1 MKTLPTELTIV
12 ERAIAFAVRA
22 HAGQYRKDSAAPY
35 VVHPVEVLKRV
46 ADLGITDP
54 EMLAAA
60 ALHDVVEDTGVELPE
75 IEAEFG
81 PRVARW
87 VDELSY
93 EPDKD
98 GSKAD
103 YMASFGSSSVEALVL
118 KLCDRAANVDDY
130 GRGRPGYVPAYS
142 GKALSLYEAVDA
154 RGDEIRAAFGA
165 ALAERAAAE
174 SVRLRA
180 LAATD

>member
-1 MKTLPTELTIV
+1 MVVIEFPDGLHE
-12 ERAIAFAVRA
+12 
-22 HAGQYRKDSAAPY
+22 Y
-35 VVHPVEVLKRV
+35 VTTPVKR
-46 ADLGITDP
+46 
-54 EMLAAA
+54 
-60 ALHDVVEDTGVELPE
+60 
-75 IEAEFG
+75 
-81 PRVARW
+81 
-87 VDELSY
+87 
-93 EPDKD
+93 
-98 GSKAD
+98 
-103 YMASFGSSSVEALVL
+103 VL